1 MGYMHIDLVREAG
14 EKLQG
19 PLAGSGS
26 GEDGGRANAA
36 ERGSGA
42 VREVFGG
49 ACRVAPCAH
58 LNAQRREG
66 VGGGGREG

>member
-26 GEDGGRANAA
+26 GEDSGRANAA

-42 VREVFGG
+42 VREVFGSD
-49 ACRVAPCAH
+49 PCVYGDSLEETIAK
-58 LNAQRREG
+58 A
-66 VGGGGREG
+66 